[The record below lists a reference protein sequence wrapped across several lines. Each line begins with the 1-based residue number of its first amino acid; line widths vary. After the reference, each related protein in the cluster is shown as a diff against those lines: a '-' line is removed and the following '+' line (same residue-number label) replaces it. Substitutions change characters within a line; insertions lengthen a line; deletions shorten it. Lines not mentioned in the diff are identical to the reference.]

1 MRRSIRSQVRKL
13 VGSNSARAERLDDGL
28 FGPGAAAW
36 KVHGDFTTMMIGGIS
51 SLLLQMLHPGALA
64 GVWDHSSFRTDMAGR
79 LRGTAQFMSGTTF
92 GDTARASQLIERVRA
107 IHDKVHGTLPDGRP
121 YSANDPDLL
130 AFVHV
135 AGASSF
141 LRSYIRYRD
150 PQFSLADQDRY
161 FAETSEIAR
170 RLGAIS
176 VPENLRDV
184 NAFLQDVRPQLRV
197 DHRTREVARALLY
210 QPAPSLAL
218 APFQRLV
225 MDAGVDLLP
234 EWAADM
240 HGLHV
245 PMIRRPAVRAGS
257 AGVARVLRWALS
269 VKG

>member
-13 VGSNSARAERLDDGL
+13 VGSNSAPAVRLDDGL

-36 KVHGDFTTMMIGGIS
+36 KVHGDFTTMMIGGVS

-64 GVWDHSSFRTDMAGR
+64 GVWDHSSFRTDMQGR

-107 IHDKVHGTLPDGRP
+107 IHDNVHGTLPDGRP

-130 AFVHV
+130 AWVHV
-135 AGASSF
+135 AGASCF

-150 PQFSLADQDRY
+150 PLFSLADQDRY

-170 RLGAIS
+170 RLGAVS

-184 NAFLQDVRPQLRV
+184 NAFLQDVRPQLKV
-197 DHRTREVARALLY
+197 DHRTREVARALLH